1 MGFSNPRT
9 PWSKLA
15 RRLEGKHIPENDQH
29 TPENDQHTSES
40 DQHTQEDGQ
49 RAYKGDQH
57 TSAENHTGKLV
68 ADRQV
73 VDKHADGSDAPAF
86 ARPDRYRVSVGPGG
100 SDGPGRYL
108 GPAPSAGQGTGAGPV
123 LRTSRLEW
131 AELHVHSQFS
141 FLDGASDPEELVAAG
156 AAAGL
161 SSLALTDHNGLYGAV
176 RFAHAAAE
184 VGLPTVFGAELSVG
198 LSEKIPGQTDP
209 DATHLLVLARGVEGY
224 HRLSQAITEAN
235 LAGEKNRPVFD
246 LEELAA
252 MSGDWTI
259 LTGCRKGPLRRAL
272 DDADGGLGALRRLIT
287 LFGPDRLAVELSRD
301 GTPDDDERLHHLG
314 ELAQRTHLPVVA
326 SNGVHFATRAQWKSA
341 QVRASVRSRLSL
353 DELAGWLPATASAR
367 IHTGEEMA
375 ARFPRRALENAVA
388 IGQECAFT
396 LNSARP
402 DLPRAPMPE
411 DRGAEEYLRA
421 LIAERG
427 RRRYGT
433 RTENPRAWAQLDRE
447 MSLIAQLGFCGYF
460 LIVFDI
466 TEFCHRS
473 AIFCQGRGSAAN
485 SAVCYVLGI
494 TAVDAVKHE
503 LLFDRFLS
511 PDRKG
516 YPDID
521 IDIESGRREEVIQY
535 VYDHFGRDRAAQVAN
550 VITYRAK
557 SAIRDAA
564 FSLGYAP
571 GQQDAFSK
579 TSNRWTSLPDPTDS
593 PVPAP
598 VLAVAGDL
606 LGSPRHLGIHSGGM
620 ILADRP
626 IGEVV
631 PIERATMGHR
641 TVVQWDKDDCAA
653 MDLVKFDLLGLGMLT
668 ALHEMVDLVHRHT
681 GEHIDRAT
689 IDDDDEAVYAMLRR
703 ADAIGVFQVE
713 SRAQLATLPRLKP
726 ENFYDL
732 AVQVALI
739 RPGPIQGGSVHPYIR
754 RRQKLDAVE
763 YLHPLLAKSLAKTYG
778 VPLFQEQLMQMAIDV
793 GGFTGADADQLR
805 QAMGSRRSER
815 RMAELAEKFRT
826 GAAAKGVEEET
837 AEAIFATIAAFANY
851 GFPESHAI
859 SFANLVYQSAWFKY
873 HHHAAFT
880 VGLLRSQPMGFY
892 SPQSLVADA
901 RRHGVEILPV
911 DIRHSQ
917 AEADLERV
925 PAGTPERT
933 GTASA
938 GEFGIRLGLDSVTH
952 VGAFAE
958 VIVAERARAAFTSV
972 ADLAERTGI
981 GKQALEGLATA
992 GALRGFDLDRRQALW
1007 VAGGV
1012 AGAHPGVLPGTATI
1026 SSAPSLPSMDVFD
1039 TTLAE
1044 LFSTGITVDG
1054 YPTEMLRAS
1063 LTARGYAS
1071 TADAAAAEDGTRMTV
1086 AAIVTHRQR
1095 PATASGI
1102 TFINLEDEFGMLNVV
1117 ATAGLM
1123 KRFRTVATSR
1133 NALVVTGLIQR
1144 GGEVVSL
1151 YAHKLIPLEVQLPTK
1166 SRNFR

>member
-9 PWSKLA
+9 PWSQLA
-15 RRLEGKHIPENDQH
+15 QRLEGKQVDRKQV
-29 TPENDQHTSES
+29 T
-40 DQHTQEDGQ
+40 
-49 RAYKGDQH
+49 
-57 TSAENHTGKLV
+57 
-68 ADRQV
+68 DRQTV
-73 VDKHADGSDAPAF
+73 NRRSVDEHADGSDAPAF
-86 ARPDRYRVSVGPGG
+86 SRPDRHQVSVGPGG
-100 SDGPGRYL
+100 SDGAGRYS
-108 GPAPSAGQGTGAGPV
+108 GPGQGPI
-123 LRTSRLEW
+123 LRTSSVEW

-161 SSLALTDHNGLYGAV
+161 TSLALTDHNGLYGAV

-198 LSEKIPGQTDP
+198 LEEKIPGQTDP

-224 HRLSQAITEAN
+224 HRLSMAITEAN
-235 LAGEKNRPVFD
+235 LAGEKNRPVFG

-272 DDADGGLGALRRLIT
+272 NDPDGGLGALRKLIA
-287 LFGPDRLAVELSRD
+287 LFGADRLAVELSRD
-301 GTPDDDERLHHLG
+301 GTPDDDERLRHLG
-314 ELAQRTHLPVVA
+314 DLAQRTHLPIVA
-326 SNGVHFATRAQWKSA
+326 SNSVHFATRAQWKSA

-353 DELAGWLPATASAR
+353 DELAGWLPATANAR

-375 ARFPRRALENAVA
+375 ARFPRQALENAVA
-388 IGQECAFT
+388 IGRECSFV

-402 DLPRAPMPE
+402 DLPRAPMPD
-411 DRGAEEYLRA
+411 DRGAEEYLRE
-421 LIAERG
+421 LIEDRG
-427 RRRYGT
+427 ARRYGT
-433 RTENPRAWAQLDRE
+433 RAENPKAWAQLDRE
-447 MSLIAQLGFCGYF
+447 MDMIATLGFCGYF
-460 LIVFDI
+460 LIVYDI
-466 TEFCHRS
+466 TEFCHRV

-485 SAVCYVLGI
+485 SAVCYVLDI

-535 VYDHFGRDRAAQVAN
+535 VYDHFGRERAAQVAN

-564 FSLGYAP
+564 FSLGYEP

-579 TSNRWTSLPDPTDS
+579 ASNRWSTLPEAEDS

-598 VLAVAGDL
+598 VLTIADDL

-631 PIERATMGHR
+631 PIEKATMGHR
-641 TVVQWDKDDCAA
+641 TVVQWDKDDCAV

-681 GEHIDRAT
+681 GELIERAHID
-689 IDDDDEAVYAMLRR
+689 DEDEAVYTMLQK
-703 ADAIGVFQVE
+703 ADAVGVFQVE
-713 SRAQLATLPRLKP
+713 SRAQLATLPRLRP
-726 ENFYDL
+726 ETFYDL

-754 RRQKLDAVE
+754 RRQGLDKVE
-763 YLHPLLAKSLAKTYG
+763 YLHPLLRKSLAKTYG

-805 QAMGSRRSER
+805 QAMGSRRSEK
-815 RMAELAEKFRT
+815 RMTELAQKFQT
-826 GAAAKGVEEET
+826 GAAANGVDEET
-837 AEAIFATIAAFANY
+837 AESIFSTIAAFANY

-901 RRHGVEILPV
+901 RRHGVRILPV
-911 DIRHSQ
+911 DIRHSM
-917 AEADLERV
+917 AGSDLERLESD
-925 PAGTPERT
+925 GT
-933 GTASA
+933 GDS
-938 GEFGIRLGLDSVTH
+938 GEFGIRLGLDSVSH
-952 VGAFAE
+952 VGSFAE
-958 VIVAERARAAFTSV
+958 VIVTERAKAPFTSV

-981 GKQALEGLATA
+981 GKQGLEGLATA
-992 GALRGFDLDRRQALW
+992 GALSCFDLDRRQALW
-1007 VAGGV
+1007 LAGGV

-1026 SSAPSLPSMDVFD
+1026 SSAPTLPTMDAFD

-1054 YPTEMLRAS
+1054 YPTEILRAS
-1063 LTARGYAS
+1063 LIERGYAS
-1071 TADAAAAEDGTRMTV
+1071 TADAAAAADGTRMTV

-1123 KRFRTVATSR
+1123 KRFRPIATSR

-1166 SRNFR
+1166 ARNFR

>member
-15 RRLEGKHIPENDQH
+15 RRLEGKDDVDKPVVDKLSAAKPPVDQ
-29 TPENDQHTSES
+29 P
-40 DQHTQEDGQ
+40 
-49 RAYKGDQH
+49 
-57 TSAENHTGKLV
+57 
-68 ADRQV
+68 ADHP

-86 ARPDRYRVSVGPGG
+86 SRPDRYQVSVGPGG
-100 SDGPGRYL
+100 SDRLSRYQGPKDAGGAQSPGS
-108 GPAPSAGQGTGAGPV
+108 GPL
-123 LRTSRLEW
+123 LRRSSVDW

-184 VGLPTVFGAELSVG
+184 VGLDTVFGSELSIG
-198 LSEKIPGQTDP
+198 LTEKIPGQTDP
-209 DATHLLVLARGVEGY
+209 DATHLLVLARSVEGY
-224 HRLSQAITEAN
+224 HQLSQAITEAN
-235 LAGEKNRPVFD
+235 LRGEKNRPLFD

-252 MSGDWTI
+252 KDGDWMI

-272 DDADGGLGALRRLIT
+272 GDDDGGLSALRELT
-287 LFGPDRLAVELSRD
+287 ALFGPDRVAVELSRD
-301 GTPDDDERLHHLG
+301 GTPDDDERLRHLG
-314 ELAQRTHLPVVA
+314 DLAQRAGLPVMA
-326 SNGVHFATRAQWKSA
+326 SNAVHFATRAAWKSA
-341 QVRASVRSRLSL
+341 QVRASVRSRKSL

-367 IHTGEEMA
+367 IHTGEEML
-375 ARFPRRALENAVA
+375 ARFPRQALDNAVR
-388 IGQECAFT
+388 IGRECSFV
-396 LNSARP
+396 LSSARP
-402 DLPRAPMPE
+402 DLPKAPMPDE
-411 DRGAEEYLRA
+411 TEGETYLRG

-427 RRRYGT
+427 RTRYGT
-433 RTENPRAWAQLDRE
+433 RAENPRAWEQLDRE
-447 MSLIAQLGFCGYF
+447 MDMIAQLGFCGYF

-466 TEFCHRS
+466 TEFCRHMG
-473 AIFCQGRGSAAN
+473 IFCQGRGSAAN

-494 TAVDAVKHE
+494 TAVDAVKHG

-579 TSNRWTSLPDPTDS
+579 SSNRWSSLPDAADS

-598 VLAVAGDL
+598 VLDVAEDL

-620 ILADRP
+620 ILADRA

-631 PIERATMGHR
+631 PIEKATMGHR

-668 ALHEMVDLVHRHT
+668 ALHEMVGLVHRHT
-681 GEHIDRAT
+681 GVLIDRAE
-689 IDDDDEAVYAMLRR
+689 IDDDDEAVYEMLCR

-713 SRAQLATLPRLKP
+713 SRAQLATLPRLRP
-726 ENFYDL
+726 TTFYDL

-754 RRQKLDAVE
+754 RRQGLDEVE
-763 YLHPLLAKSLAKTYG
+763 YLHPLLEKSLAKTCG

-793 GGFTGADADQLR
+793 GGFTGADADRLR
-805 QAMGSRRSER
+805 QAMGSRRSEK

-826 GAAAKGVEEET
+826 GAMDRGVDEDT
-837 AEAIFATIAAFANY
+837 AETIFSTIAAFANY

-880 VGLLRSQPMGFY
+880 AGLLRSQPMGFY
-892 SPQSLVADA
+892 SPQSLIADA
-901 RRHGVEILPV
+901 RRHQVPILPV
-911 DIRHSQ
+911 DIRRSQ
-917 AEADLERV
+917 AATDLERV
-925 PAGTPERT
+925 EPGEPGHTITEAGAGDG

-938 GEFGIRLGLDSVTH
+938 EELGIRLGLDTVAH
-952 VGAFAE
+952 VGSFAE
-958 VIVAERARAAFTSV
+958 VIETERDNAPFTSV

-981 GKQALEGLATA
+981 GRQALESLATA
-992 GALRGFDLDRRQALW
+992 GALSGFDLDRRQALW
-1007 VAGGV
+1007 LAGGV
-1012 AGAHPGVLPGTATI
+1012 AGAHPGLLPGTA
-1026 SSAPSLPSMDVFD
+1026 SVDSAPTLPAMDAFD
-1039 TTLAE
+1039 VTLAE

-1054 YPTEMLRAS
+1054 YPTEILRES
-1063 LTARGYAS
+1063 LIARGYSS
-1071 TADAAAAEDGTRMTV
+1071 TADAAAAADGTRMTV

-1144 GGEVVSL
+1144 GGDVVSL

-1166 SRNFR
+1166 ARNFR

>member
-9 PWSKLA
+9 PWSQLA
-15 RRLEGKHIPENDQH
+15 QRLEGKQ
-29 TPENDQHTSES
+29 TSS
-40 DQHTQEDGQ
+40 KQVDRKQVT
-49 RAYKGDQH
+49 
-57 TSAENHTGKLV
+57 
-68 ADRQV
+68 DRQTV
-73 VDKHADGSDAPAF
+73 NRRSVDEHADGSDAPAF
-86 ARPDRYRVSVGPGG
+86 SRPDRHQVSVGPGG
-100 SDGPGRYL
+100 SDGAGRYS
-108 GPAPSAGQGTGAGPV
+108 GPGQGPI
-123 LRTSRLEW
+123 LRTSTVEW

-161 SSLALTDHNGLYGAV
+161 TSLALTDHNGLYGAV

-198 LSEKIPGQTDP
+198 LEEKIPGQTDP

-224 HRLSQAITEAN
+224 HRLSMAITEAN
-235 LAGEKNRPVFD
+235 LAGEKNRPVFG

-272 DDADGGLGALRRLIT
+272 NDPDGGLGALRKLIA
-287 LFGPDRLAVELSRD
+287 LFGADRLAVELSRD
-301 GTPDDDERLHHLG
+301 GTPDDDERLRHLG
-314 ELAQRTHLPVVA
+314 DLAQRTHLPIVA
-326 SNGVHFATRAQWKSA
+326 SNSVHFATRAQWKSA

-353 DELAGWLPATASAR
+353 DELAGWLPATANAR

-375 ARFPRRALENAVA
+375 ARFPRQALENAVA
-388 IGQECAFT
+388 IGRECSFV

-402 DLPRAPMPE
+402 DLPRAPMPD
-411 DRGAEEYLRA
+411 DRGAEEYLRE
-421 LIAERG
+421 LIEDRG
-427 RRRYGT
+427 ARRYGT
-433 RTENPRAWAQLDRE
+433 RAENPKAWAQLDRE
-447 MSLIAQLGFCGYF
+447 MDMIATLGFCGYF
-460 LIVFDI
+460 LIVYDI
-466 TEFCHRS
+466 TEFCHRV

-485 SAVCYVLGI
+485 SAVCYVLDI

-535 VYDHFGRDRAAQVAN
+535 VYDHFGRERAAQVAN

-564 FSLGYAP
+564 FSLGYEP

-579 TSNRWTSLPDPTDS
+579 ASNRWSTLPEAEDS

-598 VLAVAGDL
+598 VLTIADDL

-631 PIERATMGHR
+631 PIEKATMGHR
-641 TVVQWDKDDCAA
+641 TVVQWDKDDCAV

-681 GEHIDRAT
+681 GELIERAHID
-689 IDDDDEAVYAMLRR
+689 DEDEAVYTMLQK
-703 ADAIGVFQVE
+703 ADAVGVFQVE
-713 SRAQLATLPRLKP
+713 SRAQLATLPRLRP
-726 ENFYDL
+726 ETFYDL

-754 RRQKLDAVE
+754 RRQGLDKVE
-763 YLHPLLAKSLAKTYG
+763 YLHPLLRKSLAKTYG

-805 QAMGSRRSER
+805 QAMGSRRSEK
-815 RMAELAEKFRT
+815 RMTELAQKFQT
-826 GAAAKGVEEET
+826 GAAANGVDEET
-837 AEAIFATIAAFANY
+837 AESIFSTIAAFANY

-901 RRHGVEILPV
+901 RRHGVRILPV
-911 DIRHSQ
+911 DIRHSM
-917 AEADLERV
+917 AGSDLERLESD
-925 PAGTPERT
+925 GT
-933 GTASA
+933 GDS
-938 GEFGIRLGLDSVTH
+938 GEFGIRLGLDSVSH
-952 VGAFAE
+952 VGSFAE
-958 VIVAERARAAFTSV
+958 VIVTERAKAPFTSV

-981 GKQALEGLATA
+981 GKQGLEGLATA
-992 GALRGFDLDRRQALW
+992 GALSCFDLDRRQALW
-1007 VAGGV
+1007 LAGGV

-1026 SSAPSLPSMDVFD
+1026 SSAPTLPTMDAFD

-1054 YPTEMLRAS
+1054 YPTEILRAS
-1063 LTARGYAS
+1063 LIERGYAS
-1071 TADAAAAEDGTRMTV
+1071 TADAAAAADGTRMTV

-1123 KRFRTVATSR
+1123 KRFRPIATSR

-1166 SRNFR
+1166 ARNFR